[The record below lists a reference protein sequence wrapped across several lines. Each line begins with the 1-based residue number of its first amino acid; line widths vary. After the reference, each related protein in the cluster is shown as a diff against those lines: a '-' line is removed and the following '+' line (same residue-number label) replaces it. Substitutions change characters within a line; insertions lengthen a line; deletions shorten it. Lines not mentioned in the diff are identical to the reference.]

1 MTIDD
6 KPNLILSLT
15 MHADEESEL
24 EWMLREVT
32 RQVKTGAIAGNGG
45 GCACS
50 YVYDVSAQT
59 RDAELPDAPACGG
72 AQVDAQDI
80 ERTTEIVAGKKSTA
94 DTVPQSAHG

>member
-59 RDAELPDAPACGG
+59 RDAELPDAPACGDG
-72 AQVDAQDI
+72 QVETQDDKA
-80 ERTTEIVAGKKSTA
+80 TTDV
-94 DTVPQSAHG
+94 